1 MYYMFI
7 GTKIPKSTPSVMTS
21 VECKKWL
28 IILLIRMIDQLL
40 LWITLR
46 TVLVDRYLGFLK

>member
-7 GTKIPKSTPSVMTS
+7 GTKIPKSTPSEMTS

-28 IILLIRMIDQLL
+28 NILLIRMIDQLL
-40 LWITLR
+40 LWTTLR
-46 TVLVDRYLGFLK
+46 TVLVDRYLGF